1 VLLAGSRIRS
11 LDADLCVLDPEWNHD
26 DEQARDSIRT
36 DHRFFHSENSQLAQS
51 DQSGNGQADG
61 ILEFASE
68 EGLSDEGTTA
78 GKAQEK
84 IAAVGNVGVEFDY

>member
-1 VLLAGSRIRS
+1 MLLAGSRIRS

-36 DHRFFHSENSQLAQS
+36 DHRFFIQKTQS
-51 DQSGNGQADG
+51 DQLGNGQVDG

-68 EGLSDEGTTA
+68 KGLSDEGTTA